1 MLITLL
7 EGESVLIGAY
17 GCDEH
22 VCYTYDEIASG
33 SKHPES
39 GSVWWVKMKGATC
52 LTRRGVESISLNTV
66 TLSQNIAGSGRQD
79 STFALRDITFIE
91 EIP

>member
-7 EGESVLIGAY
+7 KGESILIGAY

-39 GSVWWVKMKGATC
+39 GSSWWVKMKGATC
-52 LTRRGVESISLNTV
+52 LTRRDVVSITLNTV
-66 TLSQNIAGSGRQD
+66 TLGSWNNALCTPD

-91 EIP
+91 EI